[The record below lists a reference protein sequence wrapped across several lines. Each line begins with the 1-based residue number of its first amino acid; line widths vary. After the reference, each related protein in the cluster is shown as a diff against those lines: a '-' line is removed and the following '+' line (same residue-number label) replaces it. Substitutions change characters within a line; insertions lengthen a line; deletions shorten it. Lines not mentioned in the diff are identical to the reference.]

1 MKYVK
6 KVEGNVIYPNFA
18 LHRATIAMEDRNS
31 ITPIH
36 HLAEVIELPL
46 DPANEPLPD
55 ELITIT
61 NFLREYHPDD
71 YDEIGTQISLS
82 CASDAPGHVIL
93 QEVLTTLESDKPELF
108 EEVSR
113 VLTGVH

>member
-1 MKYVK
+1 M
-6 KVEGNVIYPNFA
+6 IYPNFA
-18 LHRATIAMEDRNS
+18 LHRAAVAMRDRNPV
-31 ITPIH
+31 TPIH

-61 NFLREYHPDD
+61 NFLREHHPDD
-71 YDEIGTQISLS
+71 YDEIGTQISVS